1 MRGLTVGGAFGV
13 LIALVLVACAE
24 SPARDAS
31 TIPARVEV
39 ICRADESTELS
50 TSSVRAQPDGVHVL
64 VRSQLDEPAS
74 VNGLGVYVEP
84 GRRSD
89 VVSIGPGTIG
99 VACWPYPDHGSGEP
113 PTTPLEIVD
122 PDGLYVD
129 PALDCGD
136 GMFGSTANDFSNPGP
151 KGGVAPLEEARSQIG
166 GLSEDDRVV
175 YGGYPEQRVRPVL
188 VVRDDD
194 VIANI
199 SFGLLGNDWVQTGS
213 NVCLETGISLEE

>member
-1 MRGLTVGGAFGV
+1 MACGV
-13 LIALVLVACAE
+13 LIALLLVACAE
-24 SPARDAS
+24 SPARDVS
-31 TIPARVEV
+31 TIPARVVV
-39 ICRADESTELS
+39 ICRPDESTELS
-50 TSSVRAQPDGVHVL
+50 SSSVRAQPDGVHVL

-74 VNGLGVYVEP
+74 VNGLGVEVEP

-99 VACWPYPDHGSGEP
+99 VACWPYSDHGSGEP

-129 PALDCGD
+129 PALDCSD
-136 GMFGSTANDFSNPGP
+136 GRFASMAIDFANPGP
-151 KGGVAPLEEARSQIG
+151 KAGVVPLEEARRQIG
-166 GLSEDDRVV
+166 GLSEDDQVV

-188 VVRDDD
+188 VIRDED

-199 SFGLLGNDWVQTGS
+199 GFGLLGSDWVQTGS
-213 NVCLETGISLEE
+213 NVWVESGISLDEE